1 MVNSPA
7 GSADFDQSSDLL
19 ASDPLEELCS
29 RLLRIATERDIDA
42 GATAPELHTARLLDQ
57 LPDSIAVKDRR
68 SRYVFA
74 NAAVIRNVGISR
86 PALVG
91 KTDFDL
97 LDEDVA
103 SGFFAIEQ
111 EVMSTGQAV
120 TGMEEAVRLR
130 DGRILWMTTSRMPL
144 HDQDGQIVGVIR
156 ISQDITERKRQ
167 EKLRHGHARLLEMI
181 ARGQPLGSVLH
192 ALVHLIE
199 EELDGIMASVMF
211 LDEDE
216 RHLSSA
222 ASPSLPPAFVKLTEG
237 LEIGPF
243 HGSCGTAAWRRSPV
257 IACDILS
264 DPLWEP
270 FREFAIM
277 FELGSCWSTP
287 IMGPEGRVLGTIGL
301 YSAGPRTPTKLETEL
316 MAMATDIAGIAIE
329 RARNEDRI
337 QHMAH
342 HDPLTG
348 LPNRALFWA
357 QFNHALVQARR
368 EARKVV
374 VVYIDLDNFKPVN
387 DTLGHAAGDEVLKVL
402 ASRIA
407 GSIRASDIVVRLG
420 GDEFAI
426 VFSNPDHDEEA
437 ILRRLGDI
445 RNVICRPITIEGESI
460 VVTSSMGVAFFPRDG
475 DNPEGLLAAADRAMY
490 EAKQSGRDTLC
501 LCA

>member
-1 MVNSPA
+1 MPNSQVQDK
-7 GSADFDQSSDLL
+7 GFDLS
-19 ASDPLEELCS
+19 SDPLEELCS

-42 GATAPELHTARLLDQ
+42 GAAAPELRTARLLDQ

-74 NAAVIRNVGISR
+74 NAAVSRNAGWEAS
-86 PALVG
+86 ALVG
-91 KTDFDL
+91 KTDFDIL
-97 LDEDVA
+97 AEDVA
-103 SGFFAIEQ
+103 SGFFATEQ
-111 EVMSTGQAV
+111 EVMSSGRAV
-120 TGMEEAVRLR
+120 TGKEEAFRLPN
-130 DGRILWMTTSRMPL
+130 GRMMWMTSSRMPL
-144 HDQDGQIVGVIR
+144 HDQDGQIVGLIR

-167 EKLRHGHARLLEMI
+167 EKIRHGHARLLEMV
-181 ARGQPLGSVLH
+181 ARGQPLGNVLH
-192 ALVHLIE
+192 ALVHLVE
-199 EELDGIMASVMF
+199 EELDGITASVMF

-216 RHLSSA
+216 RHLSNA
-222 ASPSLPPAFVKLTEG
+222 AAPSLPPAFVKLVEG

-243 HGSCGTAAWRRSPV
+243 HGSCGTAAWRRAPV
-257 IACDILS
+257 IACDLAT

-270 FREFAIM
+270 FREFAAM
-277 FELGSCWSTP
+277 FSLGSCWSTP
-287 IMGPEGRVLGTIGL
+287 ILGPEGRVLGTIGL
-301 YSAGPRTPTKLETEL
+301 YSAGPRTPTQLEMEL

-337 QHMAH
+337 RHMAH

-357 QFNHALVQARR
+357 QFNRALVEARR
-368 EARKVV
+368 EDRKVV

-402 ASRIA
+402 SSRIA
-407 GSIRASDIVVRLG
+407 SSIRASDLAVRLG

-426 VFSNPDHDEEA
+426 VFSNPDHDEA
-437 ILRRLGDI
+437 AVLRRLGEI
-445 RNVICRPITIEGESI
+445 RGVICRPIATEGQS
-460 VVTSSMGVAFFPRDG
+460 VSVTCSMGVAFFPRDG
-475 DNPEGLLAAADRAMY
+475 DNPENLLAAADRAMY

>member
-1 MVNSPA
+1 VPNSQVQD
-7 GSADFDQSSDLL
+7 SSFDLS
-19 ASDPLEELCS
+19 SDPLEALCS

-42 GATAPELHTARLLDQ
+42 GLAAPELRAATLLDR

-74 NAAVIRNVGISR
+74 NAAVARNIGSDAE
-86 PALVG
+86 ALVG
-91 KTDFDL
+91 KTDFDF

-103 SGFFAIEQ
+103 SSFFATEQ
-111 EVMSTGQAV
+111 EVMSSGQAV
-120 TGMEEAVRLR
+120 TGKEEAIRLQ
-130 DGRILWMTTSRMPL
+130 DGRLIWMTSSRMPL
-144 HDQDGQIVGVIR
+144 HDHEGQIVGMIR

-167 EKLRHGHARLLEMI
+167 EKIRHGHARLLEMI

-199 EELDGIMASVMF
+199 AELDGIMASVMF

-222 ASPSLPPAFVKLTEG
+222 AAPSLPPAFVKLTEG

-243 HGSCGTAAWRRSPV
+243 HGSCGTAAWRRAPV
-257 IACDILS
+257 IACDLMT

-277 FELGSCWSTP
+277 FSLGSCWSTP
-287 IMGPEGRVLGTIGL
+287 ILGPDGRVLGTVGL
-301 YSAGPRTPTKLETEL
+301 YSAGPRKPTTLEMEL

-357 QFNHALVQARR
+357 QFNRSLVEARR
-368 EARKVV
+368 ENRKVV

-407 GSIRASDIVVRLG
+407 SSIRASDLVVRLG
-420 GDEFAI
+420 GDEFAV
-426 VFSNPDHDEEA
+426 VFSNPGHDEEA
-437 ILRRLGDI
+437 LLRRLRDLRATI
-445 RNVICRPITIEGESI
+445 SRPIAIEGDSI
-460 VVTSSMGVAFFPRDG
+460 TVTCSMGVAFFPRDG
-475 DNPEGLLAAADRAMY
+475 ETPESLLAAADRAMY
-490 EAKQSGRDTLC
+490 EAKEAGRDTLC
-501 LCA
+501 ISAA